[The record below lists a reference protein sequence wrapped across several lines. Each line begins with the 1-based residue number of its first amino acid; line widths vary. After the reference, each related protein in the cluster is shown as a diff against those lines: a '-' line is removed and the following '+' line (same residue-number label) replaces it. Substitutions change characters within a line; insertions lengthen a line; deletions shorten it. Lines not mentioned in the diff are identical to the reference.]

1 MEQLEDQIY
10 MLCVSLVE
18 AMIGD
23 VNMMGHFLVDLYQVK
38 GSHVCLAAEIE
49 VEIVH
54 PSQDVPSFTPK
65 TCEGGISLLR
75 KKEPLEYGCKCHG
88 SC

>member
-23 VNMMGHFLVDLYQVK
+23 VNMMGHFLVDLYHVK
-38 GSHVCLAAEIE
+38 GSHVCLTTEIE

-54 PSQDVPSFTPK
+54 PSQDVPK
-65 TCEGGISLLR
+65 TSEGGISLLR
-75 KKEPLEYGCKCHG
+75 KKEPLEYGCKCH
-88 SC
+88 